1 LNLASTTPVK
11 CLIVDDLE
19 ENLLALEALLQS
31 DELSVLKAK
40 SGPDALELLLTHD
53 VALALIDVQ
62 MPEMDGFELAE
73 LMRGAERTRH
83 VPIIFVTAGMHDQ
96 KRVFRG
102 YDTGAVDFLY
112 KPLEPRILAHKCKT
126 FFELYRQRQ
135 TLAETLSLNE
145 QLLAIVGHDLRD
157 PLNVILMSA
166 ELLTAAEDANVRKAA
181 NRLTTAGARM
191 RSILDELFDLARA
204 RLGGGIP
211 LERKP
216 LDLVTTAQ
224 KAVAEVHATQ
234 PKRVVDLRHEG
245 EVNGYW
251 DAARLER
258 VFSNLIGNAV
268 SHGDQAGKITVLLRG
283 SEREVSVS
291 VHNDGHV
298 PEEVLPR
305 LFEPFHARKGMRPR
319 GQGLGLG
326 LYIAQQIIL
335 AHGGRIEVR
344 SNPADG
350 TTFRFVL
357 PRGRSEV
364 ASASVAGSV
373 ASPQA
378 DKPVDPAAR

>member
-1 LNLASTTPVK
+1 LNDLAKPPVK

-31 DELSVLKAK
+31 DEVCVLKAK
-40 SGPDALELLLTHD
+40 SGPEALELLLSNE

-62 MPEMDGFELAE
+62 MPEMNGFELAE

-102 YDTGAVDFLY
+102 YDAGAVDFLY
-112 KPLEPRILAHKCKT
+112 KPLEPRILAHKAST
-126 FFELYRQRQ
+126 FFELYRQKQ

-145 QLLAIVGHDLRD
+145 ELLAIVGHDLRD

-166 ELLTAAEDANVRKAA
+166 ELLVGTEDPSVRKTAT
-181 NRLTTAGARM
+181 RLTTAGIRM

-211 LERKP
+211 LERAQV
-216 LDLVTTAQ
+216 DLLAVAQ

-234 PKRVVDLRHEG
+234 PERAIELRPTGDLVG
-245 EVNGYW
+245 LW
-251 DAARLER
+251 DGPRLER
-258 VFSNLIGNAV
+258 VFANLIGNAV
-268 SHGDQAGKITVLLRG
+268 AHGDKTGAISVQLQG
-283 SEREVSVS
+283 SEREVYVS
-291 VHNDGHV
+291 VHNHGHV
-298 PEEVLPR
+298 PAELVPR

-326 LYIAQQIIL
+326 LYIAQQIVL
-335 AHGGRIEVR
+335 GHGGRIGVR
-344 SNPADG
+344 SSAGEG
-350 TTFRFVL
+350 TTLHFLL
-357 PRGRSEV
+357 PRSRSD
-364 ASASVAGSV
+364 ASMAGNV
-373 ASPQA
+373 ASPA
-378 DKPVDPAAR
+378 STASPGDSSPR